1 MDEHPGRILV
11 ITTNKPEKLDKALVR
26 PGRIDIRLHFENAVE
41 DDIHNIIN
49 HFWEIDKNERLQSLS
64 KFDHVYSPAAII
76 NFCRMSNSYDETI
89 ELLENNLSKQV
100 DQQVDQSEE
109 EIMVI
114 DNLLFGKSNLIFDEV
129 SSVLDEVLENIISKN
144 CDVNPNLEFIDDGE
158 VKKII
163 VN

>member
-1 MDEHPGRILV
+1 MI
-11 ITTNKPEKLDKALVR
+11 K
-26 PGRIDIRLHFENAVE
+26 
-41 DDIHNIIN
+41 
-49 HFWEIDKNERLQSLS
+49 SLS

-100 DQQVDQSEE
+100 GEQVSSDESAE
-109 EIMVI
+109 EIIAI

-144 CDVNPNLEFIDDGE
+144 CDVHPNLEFIDDGE